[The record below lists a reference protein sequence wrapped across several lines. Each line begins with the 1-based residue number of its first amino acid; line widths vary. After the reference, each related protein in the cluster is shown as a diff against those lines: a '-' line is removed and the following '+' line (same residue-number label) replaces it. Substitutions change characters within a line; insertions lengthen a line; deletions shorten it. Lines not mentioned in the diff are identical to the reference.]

1 MVKGITGLIDGFKYV
16 NGKLVGGI
24 GPAKGLPQGPE
35 LNKVIDKQVA
45 DYMDTAKGYESD
57 AYWYKESGDE
67 INARY
72 SPNASER
79 MSHNI
84 GISSAQNP
92 LSNNTRM
99 AVESENAR
107 QLGKNIGAGK
117 FKDQI
122 EKTKLINQDKFFTI
136 DANGNKVP
144 VAQGNKIGPFTDTL
158 VRNTRNSTKKYQGVR
173 NDGTNLAQ
181 DDVSRTV
188 HDIWDI
194 RAMGENKDALTATE
208 HAFADTVSDRAVA
221 RANKHRLG
229 GRTDWTREQLQAS
242 VWEGQRAKGG
252 APRAGTNYKNVLED
266 EYTGTMPVETQ
277 AGIQASVGRRF
288 YGALDEAQQNELME
302 AYKNAP
308 STMDGSFFKQ
318 PNQIGSWRNA
328 DGEIEN
334 NVLGV
339 KNFTGTSG
347 EHTKKLMEIESAI
360 DTHILNQDAIGAQ
373 YYNTNRAKTLN
384 RKNGDIVR
392 LENVSDMSKDKMR
405 QLTELDERLAKEYGV
420 DSVFA
425 VVPADKS
432 NARNIVFTHYND
444 AVYKNNPEIAKQ
456 VNAIVG
462 GSDDMLF
469 VPSKTGKTNNI
480 NATYM
485 EAGEESAKYFY
496 DPKVNPMLNNPEYV
510 QRLKERVKYLTKI
523 RDDLHRSNGQ
533 KVNPFKA
540 QAERLFVRGG
550 PKAVKKGIQKWKKSA
565 KNLDSTQVAEL
576 GDKKKWSALLAMG
589 AIPPAMAGE
598 VTDSALNARDEARAR
613 LAERGVNLPSSD
625 ANERANAL
633 KEFGSDS
640 ADFAQGLIAG
650 VPEGFTGSAGEAE
663 GLARAVSG
671 LLSGGFEDWDKDLT
685 FRDRLAMAGQ
695 AGMEGFDN
703 TVLPTITDMEGKFS
717 NLYSDDFNKTIESDG
732 GDWGRVGGQLAGELA
747 SGGLIYKL
755 MKKGVKLTAKQLAQL
770 ERAKEMQLIGQ

>member
-1 MVKGITGLIDGFKYV
+1 MVRGITGLLDGFKYI

-35 LNKVIDKQVA
+35 LNKVIDKQVT

-79 MSHNI
+79 VSHNI

-107 QLGKNIGAGK
+107 QLGDNIGAGK

-144 VAQGNKIGPFTDTL
+144 VAQGNKIGPFTDTM

-173 NDGTNLAQ
+173 NDGTNLPQ

-208 HAFADTVSDRAVA
+208 HVYADVISDRAVA

-252 APRAGTNYKNVLED
+252 APRAGTNYKNVLDD

-288 YGALDEAQQNELME
+288 YGSLDEAQQNELME

-318 PNQIGSWRNA
+318 PNQVGSWRNA

-339 KNFTGTSG
+339 KNFTGTQG
-347 EHTKKLMEIESAI
+347 KHTKELMEIESAI

-392 LENVSDMSKDKMR
+392 LENVSDMSRDKMR

-485 EAGEESAKYFY
+485 QAGEDSAKYFY
-496 DPKVNPMLNNPEYV
+496 DPKVNPRLNNPEYV

-523 RDDLHRSNGQ
+523 RDDLHKSNGQ

-550 PKAVKKGIQKWKKSA
+550 PKAVEKGIKKWNKSA
-565 KNLDSTQVAEL
+565 KGLTTEQVI
-576 GDKKKWSALLAMG
+576 GDKKKWGALLAMG

-598 VTDSALNARDEARAR
+598 TMGNDQYMQREGARER
-613 LAERGVNLPSSD
+613 LAERGIRTPSSENRD
-625 ANERANAL
+625 TLFTLN
-633 KEFGSDS
+633 K
-640 ADFAQGLIAG
+640 DFAKGLIAG
-650 VPEGFTGSAGEAE
+650 VPEGVAGTVGEIE
-663 GLARAVSG
+663 SLAKLGGG
-671 LLSGGFEDWDKDLT
+671 LLTGGFQDWDKDLT
-685 FRDRLAMAGQ
+685 FTDRVVMAGEKGLEM
-695 AGMEGFDN
+695 AND
-703 TVLPTITDMEGKFS
+703 TIAPTANDVGKFAE
-717 NLYSDDFNKTIESDG
+717 NYYSDDFNKSLDSES
-732 GDWGRVGGQLAGELA
+732 GDWGRLGGQLTGDLLTANALF
-747 SGGLIYKL
+747 KL
-755 MKKGVKLTAKQLAQL
+755 MKRGIKLTAKQMAQL
-770 ERAKEMQLIGQ
+770 KQAEEMQNLGR

>member
-1 MVKGITGLIDGFKYV
+1 MVRGITGLLDGFKYV

-24 GPAKGLPQGPE
+24 GPTKGLPQGPE
-35 LNKVIDKQVA
+35 LDNAINKQVG

-79 MSHNI
+79 VSHNI

-92 LSNNTRM
+92 LSTNTRM

-107 QLGKNIGAGK
+107 QLGDNIGAGK

-122 EKTKLINQDKFFTI
+122 AKTKLINEDKFFNI

-144 VAQGNKIGPFTDTL
+144 VAQGNKIGPFTDTM

-173 NDGTNLAQ
+173 NDGTNLPQ

-194 RAMGENKDALTATE
+194 RAMGAKKDSLTATE
-208 HAFADTVSDRAVA
+208 HKFADIISDRAVA
-221 RANKHRLG
+221 RANKHKLG
-229 GRTDWTREQLQAS
+229 GRSDWTREQLQAS

-252 APRAGTNYKNVLED
+252 APRAGTNYKNVLDD

-277 AGIQASVGRRF
+277 AGIKASVGRRF

-318 PNQIGSWRNA
+318 PNQVGSWRNA
-328 DGEIEN
+328 DGQIEN

-339 KNFTGTSG
+339 KNFTGTQG
-347 EHTKKLMEIESAI
+347 KHTKQLMEVESAI

-373 YYNTNRAKTLN
+373 YYNTNRARTLN

-392 LENVSDMSKDKMR
+392 LENVSEMSQSKMK
-405 QLTELDERLAKEYGV
+405 QLTELDEKLAKEFGV

-425 VVPADKS
+425 VVPADKA

-444 AVYKNNPEIAKQ
+444 KVFKNNPEIAKQ
-456 VNAIVG
+456 VNSIVG

-469 VPSKTGKTNNI
+469 VPSKTGKVNNI
-480 NATYM
+480 NGTYM
-485 EAGEESAKYFY
+485 EQGEESAKYFY
-496 DPKVNPMLNNPEYV
+496 DPKINPMLKNPEYV
-510 QRLKERVKYLTKI
+510 QRLKERVRYLTKV
-523 RDDLHRSNGQ
+523 RDDLHKSNGQ

-550 PKAVKKGIQKWKKSA
+550 PKAVEKGIKKWNKSA
-565 KNLDSTQVAEL
+565 KGLTTDQVI
-576 GDKKKWSALLAMG
+576 GDKKKWTALLAMG

-598 VTDSALNARDEARAR
+598 EGNRLSDREGARER
-613 LAERGVNLPSSD
+613 LAERGINTPSSQNRD
-625 ANERANAL
+625 TLFTIN
-633 KEFGSDS
+633 KDFGK
-640 ADFAQGLIAG
+640 GLIAG
-650 VPEGFTGSAGEAE
+650 LPEGIAGTVGEVE
-663 GLARAVSG
+663 SLAKLGGG
-671 LLSGGFEDWDKDLT
+671 LLTGGFQDWDKDLT
-685 FRDRLAMAGQ
+685 FTDRVVMAGEKGLEM
-695 AGMEGFDN
+695 AND
-703 TVLPTITDMEGKFS
+703 TIAPTANDVGEYAS
-717 NLYSDDFNKTIESDG
+717 QYYSDDFNDSLETDSG
-732 GDWGRVGGQLAGELA
+732 GAGRLGGQIAGDIVTANFLF
-747 SGGLIYKL
+747 KL
-755 MKKGVKLTAKQLAQL
+755 MKRGIKLTAKQMAQL
-770 ERAKEMQLIGQ
+770 KQAEEMQNLGR

>member
-1 MVKGITGLIDGFKYV
+1 MVRGITGLLDGFKYV

-24 GPAKGLPQGPE
+24 GPTKGLSQGPQ
-35 LNKVIDKQVA
+35 LDNAINKQVG

-57 AYWYKESGDE
+57 AYWYKETGDE

-79 MSHNI
+79 VSHNI

-107 QLGKNIGAGK
+107 QLGDNIGAGWN
-117 FKDQI
+117 KDLRA
-122 EKTKLINQDKFFTI
+122 KTKLINQDKFYTI

-144 VAQGNKIGPFTDTL
+144 VAQGNKIGPFTDTV

-173 NDGTNLAQ
+173 NDGTNLPQ

-194 RAMGENKDALTATE
+194 RAMGESKKSLTATE
-208 HAFADTVSDRAVA
+208 HKFADIISDRAVA
-221 RANKHRLG
+221 RANKHKLG

-252 APRAGTNYKNVLED
+252 APRAGTNYKNVLDD

-308 STMDGSFFKQ
+308 STMDGSFFRQ
-318 PNQIGSWRNA
+318 PNQVGSWRNA
-328 DGEIEN
+328 DGQIEN

-339 KNFTGTSG
+339 KNFTGTQDKY
-347 EHTKKLMEIESAI
+347 TKQLMEVESAI

-373 YYNTNRAKTLN
+373 YYNTNRARTLN

-392 LENVSDMSKDKMR
+392 LENVSEMSQDKMR

-425 VVPADKS
+425 VVPADKA
-432 NARNIVFTHYND
+432 NARNILFTHD
-444 AVYKNNPEIAKQ
+444 KAKMLKNHPAIAKQ

-469 VPSKTGKTNNI
+469 VTSKTGDVNNI
-480 NATYM
+480 NKTYM
-485 EAGEESAKYFY
+485 QAGEDSAKYFY
-496 DPKVNPMLNNPEYV
+496 DPKVNPRLKNPEYV
-510 QRLKERVKYLTKI
+510 QRLKERVKYLTKV

-550 PKAVKKGIQKWKKSA
+550 PKAVEKGIKKWNRSA
-565 KNLDSTQVAEL
+565 KGLTTNQVIS
-576 GDKKKWSALLAMG
+576 DKKKWTALLAMG

-598 VTDSALNARDEARAR
+598 EGNRLSDREGARER
-613 LAERGVNLPSSD
+613 LAERGIRTPSSENRD
-625 ANERANAL
+625 TLFTIN
-633 KEFGSDS
+633 KDFGK
-640 ADFAQGLIAG
+640 GLIAG
-650 VPEGFTGSAGEAE
+650 LPEGIAGTVGEVE
-663 GLARAVSG
+663 SLAKLGGG
-671 LLSGGFEDWDKDLT
+671 LLTGGFQDWDKDLT
-685 FRDRLAMAGQ
+685 FTDRVVMAGEKGLEM
-695 AGMEGFDN
+695 AND
-703 TVLPTITDMEGKFS
+703 TIAPTANDVGEYAS
-717 NLYSDDFNKTIESDG
+717 QYYSDDFNDSLETDSG
-732 GDWGRVGGQLAGELA
+732 GAGRLGGQIAGDLVTA
-747 SGGLIYKL
+747 NFLFKL
-755 MKKGVKLTAKQLAQL
+755 MKRGIKLTAKQMAQL
-770 ERAKEMQLIGQ
+770 KQAEEMQNLGR

>member
-1 MVKGITGLIDGFKYV
+1 MVKGVTGLLDGFKYI

-24 GPAKGLPQGPE
+24 GPSKGLPQGPE
-35 LNKVIDKQVA
+35 LNKVIDKQVN

-67 INARY
+67 INGRY

-79 MSHNI
+79 VSHNI

-107 QLGKNIGAGK
+107 QLGDNIGAGK

-122 EKTKLINQDKFFTI
+122 EKTKLINQDKFYTL

-144 VAQGNKIGPFTDTL
+144 VAQGNKIGPFTDTM
-158 VRNTRNSTKKYQGVR
+158 VRNTRNSTNKYQGVR
-173 NDGTNLAQ
+173 NDGTNLPQ

-208 HAFADTVSDRAVA
+208 HKFADIISDRAVE

-252 APRAGTNYKNVLED
+252 APRAGTNYKNVLDD

-277 AGIQASVGRRF
+277 AGIKASVGRRF
-288 YGALDEAQQNELME
+288 YGSLDEAQQNELME

-308 STMDGSFFKQ
+308 STMDGSFFRQ
-318 PNQIGSWRNA
+318 PNQVGSWRNA

-339 KNFTGTSG
+339 KNFTGTQG
-347 EHTKKLMEIESAI
+347 EHTKKLMEVESAI

-392 LENVSDMSKDKMR
+392 LENVSDMSQDKMR

-432 NARNIVFTHYND
+432 DARNIVFTHFND
-444 AVYKNNPEIAKQ
+444 DLFKNNPEIAKQ

-480 NATYM
+480 NSTYM
-485 EAGEESAKYFY
+485 EQGEESAKYFY

-510 QRLKERVKYLTKI
+510 QRLKERVKYLTKV
-523 RDDLHRSNGQ
+523 RDDLHKSNGQ

-550 PKAVKKGIQKWKKSA
+550 PKAVEKGIKKWNKSA
-565 KNLDSTQVAEL
+565 KGLTTEQVI
-576 GDKKKWSALLAMG
+576 GDKKKWGALLAMG

-598 VTDSALNARDEARAR
+598 NGEKLADREGARER
-613 LAERGVNLPSSD
+613 LAEKGIGSVSSNS
-625 ANERANAL
+625 NER
-633 KEFGSDS
+633 GQVTG
-640 ADFAQGLIAG
+640 DFAKGLLAGIPEGIAG
-650 VPEGFTGSAGEAE
+650 TVGEVE
-663 GLARAVSG
+663 SLAKLGGG
-671 LLSGGFEDWDKDLT
+671 LLTGGFQDWDKDLT
-685 FRDRLAMAGQ
+685 FTDRVVMAGEKGLEM
-695 AGMEGFDN
+695 ANDTIAPTANDVGNFAEGY
-703 TVLPTITDMEGKFS
+703 
-717 NLYSDDFNKTIESDG
+717 YSDDFNKSINSDS
-732 GDWGRVGGQLAGELA
+732 GDWGRLGGQLTGDLVTANFLF
-747 SGGLIYKL
+747 KL
-755 MKKGVKLTAKQLAQL
+755 MKRGVKLTAKQMAQL
-770 ERAKEMQLIGQ
+770 NQAKEMQNLGR

>member
-1 MVKGITGLIDGFKYV
+1 MVKGVTGLLDGFKYI

-79 MSHNI
+79 VSHNI

-107 QLGKNIGAGK
+107 QLGDNIGAGK

-122 EKTKLINQDKFFTI
+122 EKTKLINQDKFFTL

-144 VAQGNKIGPFTDTL
+144 VAQGNKIGPFTDTM

-173 NDGTNLAQ
+173 NDGTNLPQ

-208 HAFADTVSDRAVA
+208 HVYADVISDRAVA

-288 YGALDEAQQNELME
+288 YGSLDEAQQNELME

-318 PNQIGSWRNA
+318 PNQVGSWRNA

-339 KNFTGTSG
+339 KNFTGTQG
-347 EHTKKLMEIESAI
+347 KHTKELMEVESAI

-392 LENVSDMSKDKMR
+392 LENVSDMSRDKMR

-485 EAGEESAKYFY
+485 QAGEDSAKYFY
-496 DPKVNPMLNNPEYV
+496 DPKVNPRLNNPEYV

-523 RDDLHRSNGQ
+523 RDDLHKSNGQ

-550 PKAVKKGIQKWKKSA
+550 PKAVEKGIKKWNKSA
-565 KNLDSTQVAEL
+565 KGLTTEQVI
-576 GDKKKWSALLAMG
+576 GDKKKWGALLAMG

-598 VTDSALNARDEARAR
+598 EGNRLSDREGAKDR
-613 LAERGVNLPSSD
+613 LAERGIGSVSSNS
-625 ANERANAL
+625 NERAQVA
-633 KEFGSDS
+633 G
-640 ADFAQGLIAG
+640 DFAKGLIAG
-650 VPEGFTGSAGEAE
+650 VPEGVAGTVGEIE
-663 GLARAVSG
+663 SLAKLGGG
-671 LLSGGFEDWDKDLT
+671 LLTGGFQDWDKDLT
-685 FRDRLAMAGQ
+685 FTDRVVMAGEKGLEM
-695 AGMEGFDN
+695 AND
-703 TVLPTITDMEGKFS
+703 TIAPTANDVGNFAE
-717 NLYSDDFNKTIESDG
+717 NYYSDDFNKSLDSES
-732 GDWGRVGGQLAGELA
+732 GDWGRLGGQLTGDLLTANALF
-747 SGGLIYKL
+747 KL
-755 MKKGVKLTAKQLAQL
+755 MKRGIKLTAKQMAQL
-770 ERAKEMQLIGQ
+770 KQAEEMQNLGR

>member
-1 MVKGITGLIDGFKYV
+1 M
-16 NGKLVGGI
+16 
-24 GPAKGLPQGPE
+24 
-35 LNKVIDKQVA
+35 
-45 DYMDTAKGYESD
+45 
-57 AYWYKESGDE
+57 
-67 INARY
+67 
-72 SPNASER
+72 
-79 MSHNI
+79 
-84 GISSAQNP
+84 
-92 LSNNTRM
+92 
-99 AVESENAR
+99 
-107 QLGKNIGAGK
+107 
-117 FKDQI
+117 
-122 EKTKLINQDKFFTI
+122 
-136 DANGNKVP
+136 P
-144 VAQGNKIGPFTDTL
+144 VAQGNKIGPFTDTM
-158 VRNTRNSTKKYQGVR
+158 VRNTRNSTNKYQGVR
-173 NDGTNLAQ
+173 NDGTNLPQ

-208 HAFADTVSDRAVA
+208 HKFADIISDRAVE

-252 APRAGTNYKNVLED
+252 AKRAGTNYKNVLDD

-277 AGIQASVGRRF
+277 AGIKASVGRRF
-288 YGALDEAQQNELME
+288 YGSLDEAQQNELME

-308 STMDGSFFKQ
+308 STMDGSFFRQ
-318 PNQIGSWRNA
+318 PNQVGSWRNA

-339 KNFTGTSG
+339 KNFTGTQG
-347 EHTKKLMEIESAI
+347 EHTKKLMEVESAI

-392 LENVSDMSKDKMR
+392 LENVSDMSQDKMR

-432 NARNIVFTHYND
+432 DARNIVFTHFND
-444 AVYKNNPEIAKQ
+444 DLFKNNPEIAKQ

-480 NATYM
+480 NSTYM
-485 EAGEESAKYFY
+485 EQGEESAKYFY

-510 QRLKERVKYLTKI
+510 QRLKERVKYLTKV

-550 PKAVKKGIQKWKKSA
+550 PKAVKDGIKKWNKSA
-565 KNLDSTQVAEL
+565 KGLTTNQVI
-576 GDKKKWSALLAMG
+576 GDKKKWGALLAMG

-598 VTDSALNARDEARAR
+598 NGEKLADREGARER
-613 LAERGVNLPSSD
+613 LAEKGIGSVSSNS
-625 ANERANAL
+625 NER
-633 KEFGSDS
+633 GQVTG
-640 ADFAQGLIAG
+640 DFAKGLLAGIPEGIAG
-650 VPEGFTGSAGEAE
+650 TVGEVE
-663 GLARAVSG
+663 SLAKLGGG
-671 LLSGGFEDWDKDLT
+671 LLTGGFQDWDKDLT
-685 FRDRLAMAGQ
+685 FTDRVVMAGEKGLEM
-695 AGMEGFDN
+695 AND
-703 TVLPTITDMEGKFS
+703 TIAPTANDVGKFAEGY
-717 NLYSDDFNKTIESDG
+717 YSDDFNKSINSDS
-732 GDWGRVGGQLAGELA
+732 GDWGRLGGQLTGDLVTANFLF
-747 SGGLIYKL
+747 KL
-755 MKKGVKLTAKQLAQL
+755 MKRGVKLTAKQMASLNQ
-770 ERAKEMQLIGQ
+770 AKEMQNLGR

>member
-1 MVKGITGLIDGFKYV
+1 MVRGITGLLDGFKYV

-24 GPAKGLPQGPE
+24 GPAKGLQQGPE
-35 LNKVIDKQVA
+35 LNKVIDKQVN

-67 INARY
+67 INGRY

-79 MSHNI
+79 VSHNI

-107 QLGKNIGAGK
+107 QLGDNIGAGK

-122 EKTKLINQDKFFTI
+122 EKTKLINEDKFYTI

-144 VAQGNKIGPFTDTL
+144 VAQGNKIGPFTDTM
-158 VRNTRNSTKKYQGVR
+158 VRNTRNSTNKYQGVR
-173 NDGTNLAQ
+173 NDGTNLKQ

-208 HAFADTVSDRAVA
+208 HAFADIISDRAVA

-252 APRAGTNYKNVLED
+252 AKRAGTNYKNVLDD

-308 STMDGSFFKQ
+308 STMDGSFFRQ
-318 PNQIGSWRNA
+318 PNQVGSWRNA
-328 DGEIEN
+328 DGQIEN

-392 LENVSDMSKDKMR
+392 LENVSDMSKAKMK
-405 QLTELDERLAKEYGV
+405 QLTQLDEQLAKEYGV
-420 DSVFA
+420 DSVFS

-432 NARNIVFTHYND
+432 NARNIVFTHFND
-444 AVYKNNPEIAKQ
+444 DLFKNNPEIAKR

-469 VPSKTGKTNNI
+469 VPSKTGKVNNI
-480 NATYM
+480 NSTYM
-485 EAGEESAKYFY
+485 EQGQESAKYFY

-510 QRLKERVKYLTKI
+510 QRLKERVKYLTKV
-523 RDDLHRSNGQ
+523 RDDLHKSNGQ
-533 KVNPFKA
+533 KVNPFKS

-550 PKAVKKGIQKWKKSA
+550 PKAVEKGIKKWNSKA
-565 KNLDSTQVAEL
+565 KNLTTEQVI

-598 VTDSALNARDEARAR
+598 NGEKIANREGARER
-613 LAERGVNLPSSD
+613 LAERGINLPSQQGK
-625 ANERANAL
+625 EAL
-633 KEFGSDS
+633 FTINKDFGK
-640 ADFAQGLIAG
+640 GLLAG
-650 VPEGFTGSAGEAE
+650 LPEGVAGTAGEIE
-663 GLARAVSG
+663 SLAKLGGG
-671 LLSGGFEDWDKDLT
+671 LLTGGFEDWDKDLT
-685 FRDRLAMAGQ
+685 FIDRVAMAGEKGLEM
-695 AGMEGFDN
+695 AND
-703 TVLPTITDMEGKFS
+703 TIAPTANDVGEYAS
-717 NLYSDDFNKTIESDG
+717 QYYSDDFNDSLKTDSGEA
-732 GDWGRVGGQLAGELA
+732 GRLGGQIAGDLVTA
-747 SGGLIYKL
+747 NFLFKL
-755 MKKGVKLTAKQLAQL
+755 MKRGVKLTAKQMAQL
-770 ERAKEMQLIGQ
+770 KQAEEMQNLGR

>member
-1 MVKGITGLIDGFKYV
+1 MVRGITGLLDGFKYV

-24 GPAKGLPQGPE
+24 GPAKGLQQGPE
-35 LNKVIDKQVA
+35 LNKIIDKQVN

-67 INARY
+67 INGRY

-79 MSHNI
+79 VSHNI

-107 QLGKNIGAGK
+107 QLGDNIGAGK

-122 EKTKLINQDKFFTI
+122 EKTKLINEDKFYTL

-144 VAQGNKIGPFTDTL
+144 VAQGNKIGPFTDTM
-158 VRNTRNSTKKYQGVR
+158 VRNTRNSTNKYQGVR
-173 NDGTNLAQ
+173 NDGTNLKQ

-208 HAFADTVSDRAVA
+208 HAFADVISDRAVA

-252 APRAGTNYKNVLED
+252 APRAGTNYKNVLDD

-308 STMDGSFFKQ
+308 STMDGSFFRQ
-318 PNQIGSWRNA
+318 PNQVGSWRNA
-328 DGEIEN
+328 DGQIEN

-392 LENVSDMSKDKMR
+392 LENVSDMSKAKMK
-405 QLTELDERLAKEYGV
+405 QLTQLDEQLAKEYGV
-420 DSVFA
+420 DSVFS

-432 NARNIVFTHYND
+432 NARNIVFTHFND
-444 AVYKNNPEIAKQ
+444 DLFKNNPEIAKR

-469 VPSKTGKTNNI
+469 VPSKTGKVNNI
-480 NATYM
+480 NSTYM
-485 EAGEESAKYFY
+485 EQGQESAKYFY
-496 DPKVNPMLNNPEYV
+496 DPKINPMLNNPEYV
-510 QRLKERVKYLTKI
+510 QRLKERVRYLTKV
-523 RDDLHRSNGQ
+523 RDDLHKSNGQ

-550 PKAVKKGIQKWKKSA
+550 PKAVEKGIKKWNSKA
-565 KNLDSTQVAEL
+565 KNLTTEQVI

-598 VTDSALNARDEARAR
+598 NGEKIANREGARER
-613 LAERGVNLPSSD
+613 LAERGINLPSQQG
-625 ANERANAL
+625 
-633 KEFGSDS
+633 KETLFTINKDFGK
-640 ADFAQGLIAG
+640 GLLAG
-650 VPEGFTGSAGEAE
+650 LPEGVAGTVGEIE
-663 GLARAVSG
+663 SLAKLGGG
-671 LLSGGFEDWDKDLT
+671 LLTGGFEDWDKDLT
-685 FRDRLAMAGQ
+685 FTDRVVMAGEKGLEM
-695 AGMEGFDN
+695 AND
-703 TVLPTITDMEGKFS
+703 TIAPTANDVGEYAS
-717 NLYSDDFNKTIESDG
+717 QYYSDDFNDSLKTDSGEA
-732 GDWGRVGGQLAGELA
+732 GRLGGQIAGDLVTA
-747 SGGLIYKL
+747 NFLFKL
-755 MKKGVKLTAKQLAQL
+755 MKRGVKLTAKQMAQL
-770 ERAKEMQLIGQ
+770 KQAEEMQNLGR

>member
-1 MVKGITGLIDGFKYV
+1 MVRGITGLLDGFKYV

-24 GPAKGLPQGPE
+24 GPTKGLPQGPE
-35 LNKVIDKQVA
+35 LDNAINKQVG

-79 MSHNI
+79 VSHNI

-107 QLGKNIGAGK
+107 QLGDNIGAGK

-122 EKTKLINQDKFFTI
+122 AKTKLINEDKFFTI

-144 VAQGNKIGPFTDTL
+144 VAQGNKIGPFTDTM

-173 NDGTNLAQ
+173 NDGTNLPQ

-194 RAMGENKDALTATE
+194 RAMGASKKSLTATE
-208 HAFADTVSDRAVA
+208 HKFADIISDRAVA
-221 RANKHRLG
+221 RANKHKLG
-229 GRTDWTREQLQAS
+229 GRSDWTREQLQAS

-277 AGIQASVGRRF
+277 AGIKASVGRRF

-318 PNQIGSWRNA
+318 PNQVGSWRNA
-328 DGEIEN
+328 DGQIEN

-339 KNFTGTSG
+339 KNFTGTQG
-347 EHTKKLMEIESAI
+347 KHTKQLMEVESAI

-373 YYNTNRAKTLN
+373 YYNTNRARTLN

-392 LENVSDMSKDKMR
+392 LENVSEMSQSKMK
-405 QLTELDERLAKEYGV
+405 QLTELDEKLAKEFGV

-425 VVPADKS
+425 VVPADKA

-444 AVYKNNPEIAKQ
+444 KVFKNNPEIAKQ
-456 VNAIVG
+456 VNSIVG

-469 VPSKTGKTNNI
+469 VPSKTGKVNNI

-496 DPKVNPMLNNPEYV
+496 DPKINPMLKNPEYV
-510 QRLKERVKYLTKI
+510 QRLKERVKYLTKV
-523 RDDLHRSNGQ
+523 RDDLHKSNGQ

-550 PKAVKKGIQKWKKSA
+550 PKAVEKGIKKWNKSA
-565 KNLDSTQVAEL
+565 KGLTTNQVIS
-576 GDKKKWSALLAMG
+576 DKKKWTALLAMG

-598 VTDSALNARDEARAR
+598 NGEQENKIQKIRESRER
-613 LAERGVNLPSSD
+613 LAERGIRTPSSENRD
-625 ANERANAL
+625 TLFTIN
-633 KEFGSDS
+633 KDFGK
-640 ADFAQGLIAG
+640 GLIAG
-650 VPEGFTGSAGEAE
+650 LPEGIAGTVGEVE
-663 GLARAVSG
+663 SLAKLGGG
-671 LLSGGFEDWDKDLT
+671 LLTGGFQDWDKDLT
-685 FRDRLAMAGQ
+685 FTDRVVMAGEKGLEM
-695 AGMEGFDN
+695 AND
-703 TVLPTITDMEGKFS
+703 TIAPTANDVGEYAS
-717 NLYSDDFNKTIESDG
+717 QYYSDDFNDSLETDSG
-732 GDWGRVGGQLAGELA
+732 GAGRLGGQIAGDLVTA
-747 SGGLIYKL
+747 NFLFKL
-755 MKKGVKLTAKQLAQL
+755 MKRGIKLTAKQMAQL
-770 ERAKEMQLIGQ
+770 KQAEEMQNLGR

>member
-1 MVKGITGLIDGFKYV
+1 MVKGVTGLLDGFKYI

-35 LNKVIDKQVA
+35 LNKVIDKQVT

-92 LSNNTRM
+92 LSTNTKM

-107 QLGKNIGAGK
+107 QLGDNIGAGK

-122 EKTKLINQDKFFTI
+122 EKTKLINQDKFFTV

-144 VAQGNKIGPFTDTL
+144 VAQGNKIGPFTDTM

-173 NDGTNLAQ
+173 NDGTNLQQ

-194 RAMGENKDALTATE
+194 RAMGENKDALTASE
-208 HAFADTVSDRAVA
+208 HVYADVISDRAVA

-288 YGALDEAQQNELME
+288 YGSLDEAQQNELME

-318 PNQIGSWRNA
+318 PNQVGSWRNA

-339 KNFTGTSG
+339 KNFTGTQG
-347 EHTKKLMEIESAI
+347 KHTKELMEVESAI

-373 YYNTNRAKTLN
+373 YYNTNRARTLN

-392 LENVSDMSKDKMR
+392 LENVSDMSRDKMR

-425 VVPADKS
+425 VVPADKG

-485 EAGEESAKYFY
+485 QAGEDSAKYFY
-496 DPKVNPMLNNPEYV
+496 DPKVNPRLNNPEYV

-523 RDDLHRSNGQ
+523 RDDLHKSNGQ

-550 PKAVKKGIQKWKKSA
+550 PKAVEKGIKKWNKSA
-565 KNLDSTQVAEL
+565 KGLTTEQVI
-576 GDKKKWSALLAMG
+576 GDKKKWGALLAMG

-598 VTDSALNARDEARAR
+598 TMGYDQYMQREGAKDR
-613 LAERGVNLPSSD
+613 LAERGIGSVSSNP
-625 ANERANAL
+625 NERAQVA
-633 KEFGSDS
+633 G
-640 ADFAQGLIAG
+640 DFAKGLIAG
-650 VPEGFTGSAGEAE
+650 VPEGVAGTVGEIE
-663 GLARAVSG
+663 SLAKLGGG
-671 LLSGGFEDWDKDLT
+671 LLTGGFQDWDKDLT
-685 FRDRLAMAGQ
+685 FTDRVVMAGEKGLEM
-695 AGMEGFDN
+695 AND
-703 TVLPTITDMEGKFS
+703 TIAPTANDVGQFAE
-717 NLYSDDFNKTIESDG
+717 NYYSDDFNKSLDSES
-732 GDWGRVGGQLAGELA
+732 GDWGRLGGQLTGDLLTA
-747 SGGLIYKL
+747 SALFKL
-755 MKKGVKLTAKQLAQL
+755 MKRGIKLTAKQMAQL
-770 ERAKEMQLIGQ
+770 KQAEEMQNLGR

>member
-1 MVKGITGLIDGFKYV
+1 MVRGITGLLDGFKYV

-24 GPAKGLPQGPE
+24 GPTKGLPQGPE
-35 LNKVIDKQVA
+35 LDNAINKQVS

-79 MSHNI
+79 VSHNI

-92 LSNNTRM
+92 LSTNTRM

-107 QLGKNIGAGK
+107 QLGDNIGAGK

-122 EKTKLINQDKFFTI
+122 AKTKLINEDKFFTI

-144 VAQGNKIGPFTDTL
+144 VAQGNKIGPFTDTM

-173 NDGTNLAQ
+173 NDGTNLQQ

-194 RAMGENKDALTATE
+194 RAMGAKKDSLTATE
-208 HAFADTVSDRAVA
+208 HKFADIISDRAVA
-221 RANKHRLG
+221 RANKHKLG
-229 GRTDWTREQLQAS
+229 GRSDWTREQLQAS

-277 AGIQASVGRRF
+277 AGIKASVGRRF

-318 PNQIGSWRNA
+318 PNQVGSWRNA
-328 DGEIEN
+328 DGQIEN

-339 KNFTGTSG
+339 KNFTGTQ
-347 EHTKKLMEIESAI
+347 EKYTKQLMEVESAI

-373 YYNTNRAKTLN
+373 YYNTNRARTLN

-392 LENVSDMSKDKMR
+392 LENVSEMSQSKMK
-405 QLTELDERLAKEYGV
+405 QLTELDEKLAKEFGV

-425 VVPADKS
+425 VVPADKA

-444 AVYKNNPEIAKQ
+444 KVFKNNPEIAKQ

-469 VPSKTGKTNNI
+469 VPSKTGKANNI
-480 NATYM
+480 NGTYM
-485 EAGEESAKYFY
+485 EQGEESAKYFY
-496 DPKVNPMLNNPEYV
+496 DPKINPMLKNPEYV
-510 QRLKERVKYLTKI
+510 QRLKERVKYLTKV
-523 RDDLHRSNGQ
+523 RDDLHKSNGQ

-550 PKAVKKGIQKWKKSA
+550 PKAVEKGIKKWNKSA
-565 KNLDSTQVAEL
+565 KGLTTNQVIS
-576 GDKKKWSALLAMG
+576 DKKKWTALLAMG

-598 VTDSALNARDEARAR
+598 GGEQENKIQKMREAREG
-613 LAERGVNLPSSD
+613 LAERGIRTPSSENRD
-625 ANERANAL
+625 TLFTIN
-633 KEFGSDS
+633 KDFGK
-640 ADFAQGLIAG
+640 GLIAG
-650 VPEGFTGSAGEAE
+650 LPEGIAGTVGEVE
-663 GLARAVSG
+663 SLAKLGGG
-671 LLSGGFEDWDKDLT
+671 LLTGGFQDWDKDLT
-685 FRDRLAMAGQ
+685 FTDRVVMAGEKGLEM
-695 AGMEGFDN
+695 AND
-703 TVLPTITDMEGKFS
+703 TIAPTANDVGEYAS
-717 NLYSDDFNKTIESDG
+717 QYYSDDFNDSLETDSG
-732 GDWGRVGGQLAGELA
+732 GAGRLGGQIAGDLVTA
-747 SGGLIYKL
+747 NFLFKL
-755 MKKGVKLTAKQLAQL
+755 MKRGIKLTAKQMAQL
-770 ERAKEMQLIGQ
+770 KQAEEMQNLGR

>member
-1 MVKGITGLIDGFKYV
+1 MVKGVTGLLDGFKYI

-35 LNKVIDKQVA
+35 LDKVIDKQVT

-79 MSHNI
+79 VSHNI

-92 LSNNTRM
+92 LSTNTKM

-107 QLGKNIGAGK
+107 QLGDNIGAGK
-117 FKDQI
+117 FKDQL
-122 EKTKLINQDKFFTI
+122 EKTKLINQDKFFTL

-144 VAQGNKIGPFTDTL
+144 VAQGNKIGPFTDTM

-173 NDGTNLAQ
+173 NDGTNLQQ

-194 RAMGENKDALTATE
+194 RAMGENKDALTASE
-208 HAFADTVSDRAVA
+208 HVYADVISDRAVA

-288 YGALDEAQQNELME
+288 YGSLDEAQQNELME

-318 PNQIGSWRNA
+318 PNQVGSWRNA

-339 KNFTGTSG
+339 KNFTGTQ
-347 EHTKKLMEIESAI
+347 EKHTKELMEVESAI

-373 YYNTNRAKTLN
+373 YYNTNRARTLN

-425 VVPADKS
+425 VVPADKG

-462 GSDDMLF
+462 GGDDMLF

-485 EAGEESAKYFY
+485 EAGEDSAKYFY
-496 DPKVNPMLNNPEYV
+496 DPKVNPRLNNPEYV

-550 PKAVKKGIQKWKKSA
+550 PKAVEKGIKKWNKSA
-565 KNLDSTQVAEL
+565 KGLTTEQVI
-576 GDKKKWSALLAMG
+576 GNKKKWSALLAMG

-598 VTDSALNARDEARAR
+598 EGNRLSDREGARER
-613 LAERGVNLPSSD
+613 LAERGIGSVSSNP
-625 ANERANAL
+625 NERAQVA
-633 KEFGSDS
+633 G
-640 ADFAQGLIAG
+640 DFAKGLIAG
-650 VPEGFTGSAGEAE
+650 VPEGVAGTVGEIE
-663 GLARAVSG
+663 SLAKLGGG
-671 LLSGGFEDWDKDLT
+671 LLTGGFQDWDKDLT
-685 FRDRLAMAGQ
+685 FTDRVVMAGEKGLEM
-695 AGMEGFDN
+695 AND
-703 TVLPTITDMEGKFS
+703 TIAPTANDVGNFAE
-717 NLYSDDFNKTIESDG
+717 NYYSDDFNKSLDSES
-732 GDWGRVGGQLAGELA
+732 GDWGRLGGQLTGDLLTANALF
-747 SGGLIYKL
+747 KL
-755 MKKGVKLTAKQLAQL
+755 MKRGIKLTAKQMAQL
-770 ERAKEMQLIGQ
+770 KQAEEMQNLGR

>member
-1 MVKGITGLIDGFKYV
+1 MVRGITGLLDGFKYI

-35 LNKVIDKQVA
+35 LNKVIDKQVT

-79 MSHNI
+79 VSHNI

-92 LSNNTRM
+92 LSTNTKM

-107 QLGKNIGAGK
+107 QLGDNIGAGK

-122 EKTKLINQDKFFTI
+122 EKTKLINRDKFFTI

-144 VAQGNKIGPFTDTL
+144 VAQGNKIGPFTDTM

-173 NDGTNLAQ
+173 NDGTNLQQ

-194 RAMGENKDALTATE
+194 RAMGENKDALTASE
-208 HAFADTVSDRAVA
+208 HVYADVISDRAVA

-288 YGALDEAQQNELME
+288 YGSLDEAQQNELME

-318 PNQIGSWRNA
+318 PNQVGSWRNA

-339 KNFTGTSG
+339 KNFTGTQG
-347 EHTKKLMEIESAI
+347 KHTKELMEVESAI

-373 YYNTNRAKTLN
+373 YYNTNRARTLN

-425 VVPADKS
+425 VVPADKG

-485 EAGEESAKYFY
+485 EAGEDSAKYFY
-496 DPKVNPMLNNPEYV
+496 DPKVNPRLNDPEYV
-510 QRLKERVKYLTKI
+510 QRLKERVKYLTKV

-550 PKAVKKGIQKWKKSA
+550 PKAVKDGIKKWNKSA
-565 KNLDSTQVAEL
+565 KGLTTEQVI
-576 GDKKKWSALLAMG
+576 GNKKKWGALLAMG

-598 VTDSALNARDEARAR
+598 TMGNDQYMQREGARER
-613 LAERGVNLPSSD
+613 LAERGIRTPSSENRD
-625 ANERANAL
+625 TLFTLN
-633 KEFGSDS
+633 K
-640 ADFAQGLIAG
+640 DFAKGLIAG
-650 VPEGFTGSAGEAE
+650 VPEGVAGTVGEIE
-663 GLARAVSG
+663 SLAKLGGG
-671 LLSGGFEDWDKDLT
+671 LLTGGFQDWDKDLT
-685 FRDRLAMAGQ
+685 FTDRVVMAGEKGLEM
-695 AGMEGFDN
+695 AND
-703 TVLPTITDMEGKFS
+703 TIAPTANDVGKFAE
-717 NLYSDDFNKTIESDG
+717 NYYSDDFNKSLDSES
-732 GDWGRVGGQLAGELA
+732 GDWGRLGGQLTGDLLTANALF
-747 SGGLIYKL
+747 KL
-755 MKKGVKLTAKQLAQL
+755 MKRGIKLTAKQMAQL
-770 ERAKEMQLIGQ
+770 KQAEEMQNLGR

>member
-1 MVKGITGLIDGFKYV
+1 MVRGITGLLDGFKYV

-24 GPAKGLPQGPE
+24 GPTKGLPQGPE
-35 LNKVIDKQVA
+35 LDNAINKQVG

-79 MSHNI
+79 VSHNI

-107 QLGKNIGAGK
+107 QLGDNIGAGK

-122 EKTKLINQDKFFTI
+122 AKTKLINEDKFFTI

-144 VAQGNKIGPFTDTL
+144 VAQGNKIGPFTDTM

-173 NDGTNLAQ
+173 NDGTNLPQ

-194 RAMGENKDALTATE
+194 RAMGAKKDSLTATE
-208 HAFADTVSDRAVA
+208 HKFADIISDRAVA
-221 RANKHRLG
+221 RANKHKLG
-229 GRTDWTREQLQAS
+229 GRSDWTREQLQAS

-277 AGIQASVGRRF
+277 AGIKASVGRRF

-318 PNQIGSWRNA
+318 PNQVGSWRNA
-328 DGEIEN
+328 DGQIEN

-339 KNFTGTSG
+339 KNFTGTQ
-347 EHTKKLMEIESAI
+347 EKYTKQLMEVESAI

-373 YYNTNRAKTLN
+373 YYNTNRARTLN

-392 LENVSDMSKDKMR
+392 LENVSEMSQSKMK
-405 QLTELDERLAKEYGV
+405 QLTELDEKLAKEFGV

-425 VVPADKS
+425 VVPADKA

-444 AVYKNNPEIAKQ
+444 KVFKNNPEIAKQ
-456 VNAIVG
+456 VNSIVG

-469 VPSKTGKTNNI
+469 VPSKTGKVNNI
-480 NATYM
+480 NGTYM

-496 DPKVNPMLNNPEYV
+496 DPKINPMLKNTEYV
-510 QRLKERVKYLTKI
+510 QRLKERVKYLTKV
-523 RDDLHRSNGQ
+523 RDDLHKSNGQ

-550 PKAVKKGIQKWKKSA
+550 PKAVEKGIKKWNKSA
-565 KNLDSTQVAEL
+565 KGLTTDQVIS
-576 GDKKKWSALLAMG
+576 DKKKWTALLAMG

-598 VTDSALNARDEARAR
+598 EGNRLSDREGARER
-613 LAERGVNLPSSD
+613 LAERGINTPSSQNRD
-625 ANERANAL
+625 TLFTIN
-633 KEFGSDS
+633 KDFGK
-640 ADFAQGLIAG
+640 GLIAG
-650 VPEGFTGSAGEAE
+650 LPEGIAGTVGEVE
-663 GLARAVSG
+663 SLAKLGGG
-671 LLSGGFEDWDKDLT
+671 LLTGGFQDWDKDLT
-685 FRDRLAMAGQ
+685 FTDRVVMAGEKGLEM
-695 AGMEGFDN
+695 AND
-703 TVLPTITDMEGKFS
+703 TIAPTANDVGEYAS
-717 NLYSDDFNKTIESDG
+717 QYYSDDFNDSLETDSG
-732 GDWGRVGGQLAGELA
+732 GAGRLGGQIAGDLVTA
-747 SGGLIYKL
+747 NFLFKL
-755 MKKGVKLTAKQLAQL
+755 MKRGIKLTAKQMAQL
-770 ERAKEMQLIGQ
+770 KQAEEMQNLGR

>member
-1 MVKGITGLIDGFKYV
+1 MVRGITGLLDGFKYV

-24 GPAKGLPQGPE
+24 GPTKGLSQGPQ
-35 LNKVIDKQVA
+35 LDNAINKQVN

-67 INARY
+67 ISGRY

-79 MSHNI
+79 VSHNI

-92 LSNNTRM
+92 LSTNTRM

-107 QLGKNIGAGK
+107 QLGDNIGAGK

-122 EKTKLINQDKFFTI
+122 AKTKLINEDKFFTI

-144 VAQGNKIGPFTDTL
+144 VAQGNKIGPFTDTM

-173 NDGTNLAQ
+173 NDGTNLPQ

-194 RAMGENKDALTATE
+194 RAMGAKKDALTATE
-208 HAFADTVSDRAVA
+208 HKFADIISDRAVA
-221 RANKHRLG
+221 RANKHKLG
-229 GRTDWTREQLQAS
+229 GRSDWTREQLQAS

-252 APRAGTNYKNVLED
+252 APRAGTNYKNVLDD

-277 AGIQASVGRRF
+277 AGIKASVGRRF

-308 STMDGSFFKQ
+308 STMDGSFFRQ
-318 PNQIGSWRNA
+318 PNQVGSWRNA
-328 DGEIEN
+328 DGQIEN

-339 KNFTGTSG
+339 KNFTGTQG
-347 EHTKKLMEIESAI
+347 KHTKKLMEVESAI

-373 YYNTNRAKTLN
+373 YYNTNRARTLN

-392 LENVSDMSKDKMR
+392 LENVSEMSQAKMK
-405 QLTELDERLAKEYGV
+405 QLTELDERLAKEFGV

-425 VVPADKS
+425 VVPADKA

-444 AVYKNNPEIAKQ
+444 KVFKNNPEIAKQ

-469 VPSKTGKTNNI
+469 VPSKTGKVNNI
-480 NATYM
+480 NGTYM
-485 EAGEESAKYFY
+485 EQGEESAKYFY
-496 DPKVNPMLNNPEYV
+496 DPKINPMLKNPEYV
-510 QRLKERVKYLTKI
+510 QRLKERVKYLTKV

-550 PKAVKKGIQKWKKSA
+550 PKAVEKGIKKWNKSA
-565 KNLDSTQVAEL
+565 KGLTTDQVV
-576 GDKKKWSALLAMG
+576 GNKKKWSALLAMG

-598 VTDSALNARDEARAR
+598 NGEQLANREGARER
-613 LAERGVNLPSSD
+613 LAERGIRTPTSENRDTLFTINKD
-625 ANERANAL
+625 
-633 KEFGSDS
+633 FGK
-640 ADFAQGLIAG
+640 GLIAG
-650 VPEGFTGSAGEAE
+650 LPEGIAGTVGEVE
-663 GLARAVSG
+663 SLAKLGGG
-671 LLSGGFEDWDKDLT
+671 LLTGGFQDWDKDLT
-685 FRDRLAMAGQ
+685 LTDRVVMAGEKGLEM
-695 AGMEGFDN
+695 AND
-703 TVLPTITDMEGKFS
+703 TIAPTANDVGEYAS
-717 NLYSDDFNKTIESDG
+717 QYYSDDFNDSLETDSG
-732 GDWGRVGGQLAGELA
+732 GAGRLGGQIAGDLVTA
-747 SGGLIYKL
+747 NFLFKL
-755 MKKGVKLTAKQLAQL
+755 MKRGVKLTAKQMAQL
-770 ERAKEMQLIGQ
+770 KQAKEMQNLGR

>member
-1 MVKGITGLIDGFKYV
+1 MVRGITGLLDGFKYV

-24 GPAKGLPQGPE
+24 GPAKGLQQGPE
-35 LNKVIDKQVA
+35 LNKVIDKQVN

-67 INARY
+67 INGRY

-79 MSHNI
+79 VSHNI

-107 QLGKNIGAGK
+107 QLGDNIGAGK

-122 EKTKLINQDKFFTI
+122 EKTKLINEDKFYTL

-144 VAQGNKIGPFTDTL
+144 VAQGNKIGPFTDTM
-158 VRNTRNSTKKYQGVR
+158 VRNTRNSTNKYQGVR
-173 NDGTNLAQ
+173 NDGTNLKQ

-208 HAFADTVSDRAVA
+208 HAFADIISDRAVA

-252 APRAGTNYKNVLED
+252 AKRAGTNYKNVLDD

-308 STMDGSFFKQ
+308 STMDGSFFRQ
-318 PNQIGSWRNA
+318 PNQVGSWRNA
-328 DGEIEN
+328 DGQIEN

-392 LENVSDMSKDKMR
+392 LENVSDMSKAKMK
-405 QLTELDERLAKEYGV
+405 QLTQLDEQLAKEYGV
-420 DSVFA
+420 DSVFS

-432 NARNIVFTHYND
+432 NARNIVFTHFND
-444 AVYKNNPEIAKQ
+444 DLFKNNPEIAKR

-469 VPSKTGKTNNI
+469 VPSKTGKVNNI
-480 NATYM
+480 NSTYM
-485 EAGEESAKYFY
+485 EQGQESAKYFY

-510 QRLKERVKYLTKI
+510 QRLKERVRYLTKV
-523 RDDLHRSNGQ
+523 RDDLHKSNGQ

-550 PKAVKKGIQKWKKSA
+550 PKAVEKGIKKWNSKA
-565 KNLDSTQVAEL
+565 KNLTTEQVI

-598 VTDSALNARDEARAR
+598 NGEKIANREGARER
-613 LAERGVNLPSSD
+613 LAERGINLPSQQGK
-625 ANERANAL
+625 EAL
-633 KEFGSDS
+633 FTINKDFGK
-640 ADFAQGLIAG
+640 GLLAG
-650 VPEGFTGSAGEAE
+650 LPEGVAGTVGEIE
-663 GLARAVSG
+663 SLAKLGGG
-671 LLSGGFEDWDKDLT
+671 LLTGGFEDWDKDLT
-685 FRDRLAMAGQ
+685 FTDRVVMAGEKGLEM
-695 AGMEGFDN
+695 AND
-703 TVLPTITDMEGKFS
+703 TIAPTANDVGEYAS
-717 NLYSDDFNKTIESDG
+717 QYYSDDFNDSLKTDSGEA
-732 GDWGRVGGQLAGELA
+732 GRLGGQIAGDLVTA
-747 SGGLIYKL
+747 NFLFKL
-755 MKKGVKLTAKQLAQL
+755 MKRGVKLTAKQMAQL
-770 ERAKEMQLIGQ
+770 KQAEEMQNLGR

>member
-1 MVKGITGLIDGFKYV
+1 MVRGITGLLDGFKYV

-24 GPAKGLPQGPE
+24 GPAKGLQQGPE
-35 LNKVIDKQVA
+35 LNKVIDKQVN

-67 INARY
+67 INGRY

-79 MSHNI
+79 VSHNI

-107 QLGKNIGAGK
+107 QLGDNIGAGK

-122 EKTKLINQDKFFTI
+122 EKTKLINEDKFYTL

-144 VAQGNKIGPFTDTL
+144 VAQGNKIGPFTDTM
-158 VRNTRNSTKKYQGVR
+158 VRNTRNSTNKYQGVR
-173 NDGTNLAQ
+173 NDGTNLKQ

-208 HAFADTVSDRAVA
+208 HAFADIISDRAVA

-252 APRAGTNYKNVLED
+252 AKRAGTNYKNVLDD

-308 STMDGSFFKQ
+308 STMDGSFFRQ
-318 PNQIGSWRNA
+318 PNQVGSWRNA
-328 DGEIEN
+328 DGQIEN

-392 LENVSDMSKDKMR
+392 LENVSDMSKAKMK
-405 QLTELDERLAKEYGV
+405 QLTQLDEQLAKEYGV
-420 DSVFA
+420 DSVFS
-425 VVPADKS
+425 VVPADKD
-432 NARNIVFTHYND
+432 NARNIVFTHFND
-444 AVYKNNPEIAKQ
+444 DLFKNNPEIAKR

-469 VPSKTGKTNNI
+469 VPSKTGKVNNI
-480 NATYM
+480 NSTYM
-485 EAGEESAKYFY
+485 EQGQESAKYFY

-510 QRLKERVKYLTKI
+510 QRLKERVRYLTKV
-523 RDDLHRSNGQ
+523 RDDLHKSNGQ

-550 PKAVKKGIQKWKKSA
+550 PKAVEKGIKKWNSKA
-565 KNLDSTQVAEL
+565 KNLTTEQVI

-598 VTDSALNARDEARAR
+598 NGEKIANREGARER
-613 LAERGVNLPSSD
+613 LAERGINLPSQQGK
-625 ANERANAL
+625 EAL
-633 KEFGSDS
+633 FTINKDFGK
-640 ADFAQGLIAG
+640 GLLAG
-650 VPEGFTGSAGEAE
+650 LPEGVAGTVGEIE
-663 GLARAVSG
+663 SLAKLGGG
-671 LLSGGFEDWDKDLT
+671 LLTGGFEDWDKDLT
-685 FRDRLAMAGQ
+685 FTDRVVMAGEKGLEM
-695 AGMEGFDN
+695 AND
-703 TVLPTITDMEGKFS
+703 TIAPTANDVGEYAS
-717 NLYSDDFNKTIESDG
+717 QYYSDDFNDSLKTDSGEA
-732 GDWGRVGGQLAGELA
+732 GRLGGQIAGDLVTA
-747 SGGLIYKL
+747 NFLFKL
-755 MKKGVKLTAKQLAQL
+755 MKRGVKLTAKQMAQL
-770 ERAKEMQLIGQ
+770 KQAEEMQNLGR

>member
-1 MVKGITGLIDGFKYV
+1 MVRGITGLLDGFKYV

-24 GPAKGLPQGPE
+24 GPTKGLPQGPE
-35 LNKVIDKQVA
+35 LDNAINKQVG

-79 MSHNI
+79 VSHNI

-107 QLGKNIGAGK
+107 QLGDNIGAGK

-122 EKTKLINQDKFFTI
+122 AKTKLINEDKFFTI

-144 VAQGNKIGPFTDTL
+144 VAQGNKIGPFTDTM

-173 NDGTNLAQ
+173 NDGTNLPQ

-194 RAMGENKDALTATE
+194 RAMGAKKDSLTATE
-208 HAFADTVSDRAVA
+208 HKFADIISDRAVA
-221 RANKHRLG
+221 RANKHKLG
-229 GRTDWTREQLQAS
+229 GRSDWTREQLQAS

-277 AGIQASVGRRF
+277 AGIKASVGRRF

-308 STMDGSFFKQ
+308 STMDGYLFKQ
-318 PNQIGSWRNA
+318 PNQVGSWRNA
-328 DGEIEN
+328 DGQIQN

-339 KNFTGTSG
+339 KNFTGTQ
-347 EHTKKLMEIESAI
+347 EKYTKQLMEVESAI

-373 YYNTNRAKTLN
+373 YYNTNRARTLN

-392 LENVSDMSKDKMR
+392 LENVSEMSQAKMK
-405 QLTELDERLAKEYGV
+405 QLTELDEKLAKEFGV

-425 VVPADKS
+425 VVPADKA

-444 AVYKNNPEIAKQ
+444 KVFKNNPEIAKQ

-469 VPSKTGKTNNI
+469 VPSKTGKVNNI
-480 NATYM
+480 NGTYM

-496 DPKVNPMLNNPEYV
+496 DPKINPMLKNTEYV
-510 QRLKERVKYLTKI
+510 QRLKERVKYLTKV
-523 RDDLHRSNGQ
+523 RDDLHKSNGQ

-550 PKAVKKGIQKWKKSA
+550 PKAVEKGIKKWNKSA
-565 KNLDSTQVAEL
+565 KGLTTDQVIS
-576 GDKKKWSALLAMG
+576 DKKKWTALLAMG

-598 VTDSALNARDEARAR
+598 EGNRLSDREGARER
-613 LAERGVNLPSSD
+613 LAERGINTPSSQNRD
-625 ANERANAL
+625 TLFTIN
-633 KEFGSDS
+633 KDFGK
-640 ADFAQGLIAG
+640 GLIAG
-650 VPEGFTGSAGEAE
+650 LPEGIAGTVGEVE
-663 GLARAVSG
+663 SLAKLGGG
-671 LLSGGFEDWDKDLT
+671 LLTGGFQDWDKDLT
-685 FRDRLAMAGQ
+685 FTDRVVMAGEKGLEM
-695 AGMEGFDN
+695 AND
-703 TVLPTITDMEGKFS
+703 TIAPTANDVGEYAS
-717 NLYSDDFNKTIESDG
+717 QYYSDDFNDSLETDSG
-732 GDWGRVGGQLAGELA
+732 GAGRLGGQIAGDLVTA
-747 SGGLIYKL
+747 NFLFKL
-755 MKKGVKLTAKQLAQL
+755 MKRGIKLTAKQMAQL
-770 ERAKEMQLIGQ
+770 KQAEEMQNLGR

>member
-1 MVKGITGLIDGFKYV
+1 MVRGITGLLDGFKYV

-24 GPAKGLPQGPE
+24 GPTKGLPQGPE
-35 LNKVIDKQVA
+35 LDNAINKQVG

-79 MSHNI
+79 VSHNI

-92 LSNNTRM
+92 LSTNTKM
-99 AVESENAR
+99 AVESENAL
-107 QLGKNIGAGK
+107 QLGENVGAGK

-122 EKTKLINQDKFFTI
+122 AKTKLINEDKFFNI

-144 VAQGNKIGPFTDTL
+144 VAQGNKIGPFTDTM

-173 NDGTNLAQ
+173 NDGTNLSQ

-194 RAMGENKDALTATE
+194 RAMGAKKDSLTSTE
-208 HAFADTVSDRAVA
+208 HQFADIISDRAVA
-221 RANKHRLG
+221 RANKHKLG

-277 AGIQASVGRRF
+277 AGIKASVGRRF

-318 PNQIGSWRNA
+318 PNQVGSWRNA
-328 DGEIEN
+328 DGQIEN

-339 KNFTGTSG
+339 KNFTGTQ
-347 EHTKKLMEIESAI
+347 EKYTKQLMEVESAI

-373 YYNTNRAKTLN
+373 YYNTNRARTLN

-392 LENVSDMSKDKMR
+392 LENVSEMSQSKMK
-405 QLTELDERLAKEYGV
+405 QLTELDEKLAKEFGV

-425 VVPADKS
+425 VVPADKA

-444 AVYKNNPEIAKQ
+444 KVFKNNPEIAKQ

-469 VPSKTGKTNNI
+469 VPSKTGKVNNI
-480 NATYM
+480 NGTYM

-496 DPKVNPMLNNPEYV
+496 DPKINPMLENPEYV
-510 QRLKERVKYLTKI
+510 QRLKERVKYLTKV
-523 RDDLHRSNGQ
+523 RDDLHKSNGQ

-550 PKAVKKGIQKWKKSA
+550 PKSVEKGIKKWNKSA
-565 KNLDSTQVAEL
+565 KGLTTDQVIS
-576 GDKKKWSALLAMG
+576 DKKKWTALLAMG

-598 VTDSALNARDEARAR
+598 EGNRLSDREGARER
-613 LAERGVNLPSSD
+613 LAERGINTPSSQNRD
-625 ANERANAL
+625 TLFTIN
-633 KEFGSDS
+633 KDFGK
-640 ADFAQGLIAG
+640 GLIAG
-650 VPEGFTGSAGEAE
+650 LPEGIAGTVGEVE
-663 GLARAVSG
+663 SLAKLGGG
-671 LLSGGFEDWDKDLT
+671 LLTGGFQDWDKDLT
-685 FRDRLAMAGQ
+685 FTDRVVMAGEKGLEM
-695 AGMEGFDN
+695 AND
-703 TVLPTITDMEGKFS
+703 TIAPTANDVGEYAS
-717 NLYSDDFNKTIESDG
+717 QYYSDDFNDSLETDSG
-732 GDWGRVGGQLAGELA
+732 GAGRLGGQIAGDIVSA
-747 SGGLIYKL
+747 SFLFKL
-755 MKKGVKLTAKQLAQL
+755 MKRGIKLTAKQMAQL
-770 ERAKEMQLIGQ
+770 KQAEEMQNLGR